1 MVLTTLDPK
10 TALVVI
16 DLQKAS
22 LLSLKCT
29 RSRKSSSTR
38 ASWRRRSAAMACR
51 LCSSM
56 SAVHPRDARS
66 RCCRSR
72 LLMMAASPFVRTC

>member
-66 RCCRSR
+66 RLAAVER
-72 LLMMAASPFVRTC
+72 LRPVGPIWSPS